1 MHLRSPCSS
10 RLCISRPY
18 CTIAFH
24 YSLYSMTWQCL
35 IWLFKLHKKWMET
48 ILKPYAIS
56 QDIWLLETGQLL
68 IFHCFKSQYICTKN
82 YKVSVP
88 IAQFCAS
95 RYYQRTGYLAICNN
109 LTDIT
114 DPCQAHKSPN
124 CPTIN
129 VLAFAKTPMLY
140 FSIFS
145 PQKKSFY
152 VQTTVQH
159 SEQSMHYKVSCVLRP
174 VNKPTMWV
182 KMF

>member
-1 MHLRSPCSS
+1 
-10 RLCISRPY
+10 
-18 CTIAFH
+18 
-24 YSLYSMTWQCL
+24 
-35 IWLFKLHKKWMET
+35 MET